1 MKVAVFDIKA
11 DFGFFGKIY
20 STSSPITY
28 PFPPFPTVQGM
39 VGAIL
44 GLDKKEYLDVL
55 EYGKFRSSIR
65 ILNPVKKIRM
75 GINHIDTK
83 EGRWQPIKTKN
94 RQPRTQMRFELLK
107 DPCFRIYATHTSE
120 DIFSKLVEFIKQHKS
135 FFTFSMGLSEFLADF
150 EFVGVFEAVE
160 KKTPDDYINIC
171 TPIPVCYLN
180 SDTDAPLK
188 MEEGKSYFKE
198 RMPLYMKSTREVV
211 KYEDFIFEPAGK
223 EILAK
228 PSSYVEVENEE
239 NIILF

>member
-11 DFGFFGKIY
+11 DFGFFGKFY

-28 PFPPFPTVQGM
+28 PFPPFPTIQGM

-55 EYGKFRSSIR
+55 EYGKFRAGIR
-65 ILNPVKKIRM
+65 ILNPVKKIRI

-120 DIFSKLVEFIKQHKS
+120 NIFLKLVDFLEQHRS
-135 FFTFSMGLSEFLADF
+135 YFTLSMGLSEFLADF
-150 EFVGVFEAVE
+150 EFVGVFEAFE
-160 KKTPDDYINIC
+160 KDMPDDYVSLC
-171 TPIPVCYLN
+171 TPIPLSYLD
-180 SDTDAPLK
+180 SKADTPLRF
-188 MEEGKSYFKE
+188 EAGKSYFKE
-198 RMPLYMKSTREVV
+198 RMPLYMLTTREVV
-211 KYEDFIFEPAGK
+211 KYEDVIFEPTGK
-223 EILAK
+223 ELLAR
-228 PSSYVEVENEE
+228 PSSYVEVQNGE
-239 NIILF
+239 NILLF